1 MNAEVII
8 QFFRNNSLTLKSKI
22 ISEIKRS
29 KMNETKKIKVIITI
43 IKSHKPE
50 IQTSDSEVKEGK
62 KISDLTISFIT

>member
-1 MNAEVII
+1 
-8 QFFRNNSLTLKSKI
+8 
-22 ISEIKRS
+22 
-29 KMNETKKIKVIITI
+29 MNETKKIKVIITI